1 MPGGPSLGRTLVVA
15 AVVHVAFLVIA
26 GRRQAPRLSVP
37 LPEGEVTLVSVE
49 PLPDVPVPAPLPSE
63 ATSHT
68 EPPLPSDSAPLL
80 PPRRNPIA
88 SRTEPVS
95 SAMLAPESA
104 SPTAGW
110 TLHVTPGQPGGQT
123 TQTELAALALDGT
136 NRFMGSRETPEQAA
150 RAAEQHANQAAGEA
164 MRGALHDRDVSLGLG
179 GGGPVVTALEA
190 AVRQSTAPDESHAV
204 LIAIADATGTVL
216 RVEVESATDN
226 PAYRGI
232 AEDVLT
238 RLRGQKLRV
247 PEGSRG
253 LAMRIDVASRI
264 ASPSGGGAGLD
275 PRSMGAHFDIAD
287 LGAKPHRIIHA
298 RVLGEELL

>member
-15 AVVHVAFLVIA
+15 AAVHVVFLVLA
-26 GRRQAPRLSVP
+26 GRHRAEKPFVPPPDASV
-37 LPEGEVTLVSVE
+37 TFVSVE
-49 PLPDVPVPAPLPSE
+49 EVPEVPTPAPRPTDESASTEPAAPSE
-63 ATSHT
+63 ST
-68 EPPLPSDSAPLL
+68 PLL
-80 PPRRNPIA
+80 APHRKA
-88 SRTEPVS
+88 SALAAEPAS
-95 SAMLAPESA
+95 SAVLAPESTA
-104 SPTAGW
+104 PTSGW
-110 TLHVTPGQPGGQT
+110 TLRVTPGRPGGET
-123 TQTELAALALDGT
+123 SAALSALALDGT
-136 NRFMGSRETPEQAA
+136 NRFMGTRETPEQAA
-150 RAAEQHANQAAGEA
+150 RAATEHANQAAGEA

-232 AEDVLT
+232 AEDVLV
-238 RLRGQKLRV
+238 RLRGQKVRV

-264 ASPSGGGAGLD
+264 ASPSGGGVGVD
-275 PRSMGAHFDIAD
+275 PRNLGGHFDIAD
-287 LGAKPHRIIHA
+287 LGSKPHRIIHA